1 MLTIIDIR
9 NEWTCVL
16 REVKVKE
23 LALIQREIELER
35 ERAKFEAEKKRVK
48 EKIQQQERRLEQKKL
63 LYDSQL
69 KLLQKE
75 AIHLS
80 KEWDDLRREQ
90 LIFDKKMASMD
101 KEGITSGMFFLGVQ
115 DIMSLKKRYRDLLKI
130 YHPDN
135 LCGNDDAMK
144 FILKE
149 YEGLKDKF

>member
-23 LALIQREIELER
+23 LELIQREIELER
-35 ERAKFEAEKKRVK
+35 ERARFEAEKKRVK
-48 EKIQQQERRLEQKKL
+48 EKIQQEERRLEQKKQL
-63 LYDSQL
+63 CDTQL

-90 LIFDKKMASMD
+90 LIFDKKMASVD
-101 KEGITSGMFFLGVQ
+101 KDGITSGMFFLGVQ

>member
-23 LALIQREIELER
+23 LELIQREIELER

-48 EKIQQQERRLEQKKL
+48 EKIQQEERRLEQKKL
-63 LYDSQL
+63 LYDTQL

-80 KEWDDLRREQ
+80 DRK
-90 LIFDKKMASMD
+90 S
-101 KEGITSGMFFLGVQ
+101 VV
-115 DIMSLKKRYRDLLKI
+115 
-130 YHPDN
+130 
-135 LCGNDDAMK
+135 
-144 FILKE
+144 
-149 YEGLKDKF
+149 